1 MNDNPEKREDIEAL
15 LARLPADDPRRR
27 LLEALIPDESFS
39 HEEAQ
44 AMLPDYVTDELLGR
58 PVRELYPRLHRHL
71 LHCQQCSAMYAAMIA
86 DVTEEIPLPV
96 AVPQPDLSFL
106 PPAHESGLDKIL
118 KDAREA
124 TKEALQSIVA
134 SAWPQLQDELKMVTR
149 VFFRQVDQ
157 FGDNFILQPNAAR
170 AMGFGSGD
178 APLSQIIAAATYRSN
193 LALMEKYKRAKTP
206 TRQAL
211 AQEAKTIAEDAARS
225 MGLSE
230 AEKTQFLSSYIAWL
244 MQDIEH

>member
-27 LLEALIPDESFS
+27 LLEALIPDETFT

-86 DVTEEIPLPV
+86 DVEEVVPLSV
-96 AVPQPDLSFL
+96 AIPQPDLSFL
-106 PPAHESGLDKIL
+106 SETKLDTIL
-118 KDAREA
+118 KDVRGA
-124 TKEALQSIVA
+124 TKEALQSVVA

-193 LALMEKYKRAKTP
+193 LALVEKYKRAKAP

-211 AQEAKTIAEDAARS
+211 AQEAETIAKDAARS

-244 MQDIEH
+244 LQDIEH

>member
-27 LLEALIPDESFS
+27 LLEALIPDETFT

-86 DVTEEIPLPV
+86 DVEEVVPLSV
-96 AVPQPDLSFL
+96 AIPQPDLSFL
-106 PPAHESGLDKIL
+106 SETKLDTIL
-118 KDAREA
+118 KDVRGA
-124 TKEALQSIVA
+124 TKEALQSVVA

-193 LALMEKYKRAKTP
+193 LALVEKYKRAKAP

-211 AQEAKTIAEDAARS
+211 AQEAETIAEDAARS

-244 MQDIEH
+244 LQDIEH

>member
-27 LLEALIPDESFS
+27 LLEALIPDETFT

-86 DVTEEIPLPV
+86 DVEEEVPQPMAI
-96 AVPQPDLSFL
+96 PQPDLSFL
-106 PPAHESGLDKIL
+106 SEIKLDAIL
-118 KDAREA
+118 KDVRGA
-124 TKEALQSIVA
+124 TKEALQSVVA
-134 SAWPQLQDELKMVTR
+134 SAWPQLQNELKMVTR

-193 LALMEKYKRAKTP
+193 LALMEKYKGTKTP

-211 AQEAKTIAEDAARS
+211 AQEAKTIAEDAARH